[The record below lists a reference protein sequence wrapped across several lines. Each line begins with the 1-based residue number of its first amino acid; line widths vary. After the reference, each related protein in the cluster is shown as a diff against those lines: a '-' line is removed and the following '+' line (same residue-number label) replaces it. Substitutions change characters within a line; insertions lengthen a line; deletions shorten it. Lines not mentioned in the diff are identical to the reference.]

1 MDLDKKALKSKLLE
15 IAQRESL
22 KFGEDLNKQM
32 QKNVK
37 LEKNNTEK
45 WVKIIYLGG
54 DFERV
59 PVDKASFEQILRQ
72 FSKDKKIADYKIIVE
87 KDFVQ
92 FQFKDAKIVD
102 QVYNHYYNLFFG
114 NTQQQMVN
122 SYLTKYIN
130 ELLEEGCATGS
141 CGCSD
146 ESCGAHDHG
155 DESEKVDKKN
165 K

>member
-72 FSKDKKIADYKIIVE
+72 FSKY
-87 KDFVQ
+87 
-92 FQFKDAKIVD
+92 
-102 QVYNHYYNLFFG
+102 
-114 NTQQQMVN
+114 
-122 SYLTKYIN
+122 
-130 ELLEEGCATGS
+130 
-141 CGCSD
+141 
-146 ESCGAHDHG
+146 
-155 DESEKVDKKN
+155 
-165 K
+165 